1 LRATSPV
8 GFMQAVRFI
17 ANAEMPLLGAG
28 LTMPLLMV
36 QGEED
41 RVAPAATNAELLA
54 AALPHARLV
63 MLAGCGHLPEVEF
76 PSRVNDLIAAHLS

>member
-1 LRATSPV
+1 MPPLAT
-8 GFMQAVRFI
+8 
-17 ANAEMPLLGAG
+17 G

-41 RVAPAATNAELLA
+41 RVAPAATNAKLLA
-54 AALPHARLV
+54 AALPRARLV

-76 PSRVNDLIAAHLS
+76 PSCVNHLIAAHLS

>member
-1 LRATSPV
+1 
-8 GFMQAVRFI
+8 
-17 ANAEMPLLGAG
+17 MPPLAAG

-41 RVAPAATNAELLA
+41 RVALAATNAELLA
-54 AALPHARLV
+54 ATLPHARLI

-76 PSRVNDLIAAHLS
+76 PSCVNDLIAAHLS

>member
-1 LRATSPV
+1 
-8 GFMQAVRFI
+8 MQAARFI
-17 ANAEMPLLGAG
+17 AEAAMPPLAAG

-41 RVAPAATNAELLA
+41 RVTPAAANAELLA

-63 MLAGCGHLPEVEF
+63 MFAGCGHLPEVEF
-76 PSRVNDLIAAHLS
+76 PSRVNDLIATYLS

>member
-1 LRATSPV
+1 MKLH
-8 GFMQAVRFI
+8 
-17 ANAEMPLLGAG
+17 LC
-28 LTMPLLMV
+28 

-41 RVAPAATNAELLA
+41 RVAPVSANAELLV

-76 PSRVNDLIAAHLS
+76 PSRINDLIAAHLG